1 MGQGS
6 FHYYSIVVGPILH
19 NNIWYL
25 YSSFQGPKGLWGRDI
40 YSITLFLYSILFNG
54 LRIQLWGLGRQM
66 NYGDCPL
73 WLDGLST
80 HLNICPA
87 VFTPTGIPMCRI
99 IHIPRRH
106 FLLPPP
112 HLSETMRSDPHN
124 KCKNTQTYNPMHT
137 QNPQT
142 HARTHPQHA
151 LHFTLNHSM
160 LVQYICC
167 KCVKYSD
174 SHWKHTEEY
183 ISSNVHQRSWF
194 FLIVQRG
201 SCLK

>member
-112 HLSETMRSDPHN
+112 PTSQKPWDQIHIISV
-124 KCKNTQTYNPMHT
+124 
-137 QNPQT
+137 
-142 HARTHPQHA
+142 RTHKPTTRCTLKTHRHTHGHIHSTLFI
-151 LHFTLNHSM
+151 LH
-160 LVQYICC
+160 
-167 KCVKYSD
+167 
-174 SHWKHTEEY
+174 
-183 ISSNVHQRSWF
+183 
-194 FLIVQRG
+194 
-201 SCLK
+201 